1 MWLHW
6 FLAFVPVFPAMYGP
20 LPDASMWPSTTKS
33 TLHCSFW
40 TRDSRCRWPFSIALS
55 QTIQLM
61 EHSGCASSRL
71 TALLAVVRDDP
82 HQAPLTSRPPDLGP
96 LPDPVPGQPASS
108 SGPTSSGLGSAALSM
123 QLSQL
128 LLYPQ
133 VPEESSPTL
142 SPLTDAVPSD
152 VLPPPSPTVLTSSEV
167 AALRAIVSQVHL
179 RLQSRRGVV
188 AGDPNLWLLAWQTTL
203 RHITSTLAVLQ
214 PPHGYAPLGSLQPGE
229 LPGPDGIPQSPAS
242 TLPSPSLANSADLQ
256 QAEDLLQ
263 IWSVMSG
270 RSRTFSLLLRVVSL
284 AKIIDMGL
292 FLSPW

>member
-1 MWLHW
+1 MSWYDVASL
-6 FLAFVPVFPAMYGP
+6 VPGLCPGVPSYVC
-20 LPDASMWPSTTKS
+20 PDASMWPSTTKS

-142 SPLTDAVPSD
+142 SPLTDGFQAMFCP
-152 VLPPPSPTVLTSSEV
+152 LR
-167 AALRAIVSQVHL
+167 ALR
-179 RLQSRRGVV
+179 
-188 AGDPNLWLLAWQTTL
+188 
-203 RHITSTLAVLQ
+203 
-214 PPHGYAPLGSLQPGE
+214 Y
-229 LPGPDGIPQSPAS
+229 
-242 TLPSPSLANSADLQ
+242 SLA
-256 QAEDLLQ
+256 
-263 IWSVMSG
+263 
-270 RSRTFSLLLRVVSL
+270 LRWL
-284 AKIIDMGL
+284 H
-292 FLSPW
+292 FEP